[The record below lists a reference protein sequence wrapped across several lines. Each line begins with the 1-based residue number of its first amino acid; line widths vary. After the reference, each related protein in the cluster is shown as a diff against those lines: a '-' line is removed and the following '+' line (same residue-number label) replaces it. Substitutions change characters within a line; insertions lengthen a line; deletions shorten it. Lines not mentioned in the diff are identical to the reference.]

1 MLNFSTAID
10 NIRWNVGIKR
20 PPIIVA
26 TVHERMISL
35 KSNKLGLTPMFIFF
49 SMVLA
54 NNGAWN
60 PLAVLDIN
68 TSILKRAKET
78 AILPV
83 RMPTILTEYESVV
96 IRLIRKVSPR
106 TRMI

>member
-1 MLNFSTAID
+1 
-10 NIRWNVGIKR
+10 
-20 PPIIVA
+20 
-26 TVHERMISL
+26 
-35 KSNKLGLTPMFIFF
+35 
-49 SMVLA
+49 
-54 NNGAWN
+54 
-60 PLAVLDIN
+60 LAVLDIN